1 MDKGTGLIY
10 SALNSHCFVLRHV
23 FFQPR
28 YLQYSMRLS
37 LNADGLSQLPIQGT
51 ELQDLVSV
59 FQLSFVE
66 ELPVTAAVVETSKD
80 DTLARVYK
88 HIKEGYSLANLHNN
102 NRSFSTNKKTTFL
115 QIKVAYCGDLRHPGM
130 VKMKVV
136 AQSAI

>member
-88 HIKEGYSLANLHNN
+88 YIKEGYGLANLHNN
-102 NRSFSTNKKTTFL
+102 NFL